1 MGNIAEYD
9 RRREWREKRVYN
21 FVAANI
27 SQYGPSPVTYR
38 NHCWKARIDWVEFV
52 GVPRSR
58 GVVTR
63 DFAPRDFEFS
73 RRGWTLTDWSTKWIA
88 WPE

>member
-1 MGNIAEYD
+1 MGSVMGNIAEYD

-38 NHCWKARIDWVEFV
+38 ITAGKLELI
-52 GVPRSR
+52 G
-58 GVVTR
+58 
-63 DFAPRDFEFS
+63 
-73 RRGWTLTDWSTKWIA
+73 
-88 WPE
+88 